1 MLAADDIDSC
11 GTVSNPTTCSLGLTD
26 RLLYARQVAAG
37 KRHSLAL
44 RGDGTLQSWG
54 AYVSASQ
61 PPGSVV
67 TDTPTFGFAFTK
79 IAAGESHS
87 MALRITGN
95 VELWGSNAFNQVN
108 PTIEIPGGLNDVTD
122 IAAGQRHSV
131 ILKFDGRVY
140 AWGDA
145 QGANAP
151 PNDSPV
157 RLGEDQRGAAIAAG
171 GRNTVVLQD
180 RFTPAVF
187 GVMGAEPVPPLD
199 DDALKAVAV
208 RAGGFHTVALKK
220 DGIVVAWGAGQ
231 NRSWPFPNYQQSTV
245 PARPPIYDTAT
256 VAQLPTVTFPSTIA
270 AGALSSAALRMRN
283 STFTGGTTAPQGDD
297 DHLPDLDGDGCVTL
311 SDLGA
316 LLMEIGNMGWPGGDL
331 DGSGEIDMGDVAIL
345 QMSIGDCEPVAQ
357 AD

>member
-1 MLAADDIDSC
+1 MLFRS
-11 GTVSNPTTCSLGLTD
+11 
-26 RLLYARQVAAG
+26 
-37 KRHSLAL
+37 
-44 RGDGTLQSWG
+44 TLQSWG

-171 GRNTVVLQD
+171 DRNTVVLQD

-187 GVMGAEPVPPLD
+187 
-199 DDALKAVAV
+199 
-208 RAGGFHTVALKK
+208 
-220 DGIVVAWGAGQ
+220 
-231 NRSWPFPNYQQSTV
+231 
-245 PARPPIYDTAT
+245 
-256 VAQLPTVTFPSTIA
+256 
-270 AGALSSAALRMRN
+270 
-283 STFTGGTTAPQGDD
+283 
-297 DHLPDLDGDGCVTL
+297 
-311 SDLGA
+311 
-316 LLMEIGNMGWPGGDL
+316 EIGRAH
-331 DGSGEIDMGDVAIL
+331 V
-345 QMSIGDCEPVAQ
+345 
-357 AD
+357 